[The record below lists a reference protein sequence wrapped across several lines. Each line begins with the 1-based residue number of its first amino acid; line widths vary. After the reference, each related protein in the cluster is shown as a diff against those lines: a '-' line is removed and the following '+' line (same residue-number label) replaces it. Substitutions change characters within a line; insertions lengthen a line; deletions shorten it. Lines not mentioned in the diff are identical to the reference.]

1 MCLVRYIY
9 TIPTEDRD
17 MDIDVIR
24 EKADAR
30 LWDECH
36 GNEDAPEDTRGN
48 LRKFLD
54 EYSDTRELAHDLG
67 DIVFSTLGQA
77 AHLHALLEQYDKY
90 DQNDKPHL
98 REFVARLIGEL
109 VIKNCEEY
117 LS

>member
-24 EKADAR
+24 EKADSR
-30 LWDECH
+30 LWDEYH
-36 GNEDAPEDTRGN
+36 GTKDAPEDTRSD

-54 EYSDTRELAHDLG
+54 EYSDTKELAHDLG
-67 DIVFSTLGQA
+67 DIVFSTLGQV
-77 AHLHALLEQYDKY
+77 AHLHVLLEQYDAQTS
-90 DQNDKPHL
+90 DEM